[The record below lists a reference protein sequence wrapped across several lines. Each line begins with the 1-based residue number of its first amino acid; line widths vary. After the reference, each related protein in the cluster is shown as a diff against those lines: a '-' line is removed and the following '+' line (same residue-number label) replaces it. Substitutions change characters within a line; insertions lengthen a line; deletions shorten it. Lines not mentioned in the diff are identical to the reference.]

1 MMTWSITSR
10 LRLTKDKV
18 ELGKLSVPH
27 FLVHRVPVVDV
38 RLHTEPA
45 GLHQIDYFPV
55 QRNCVGTRFTILK
68 HTLHNRCT
76 VEQQGQP
83 SLDEEKARMAIFLEE
98 QFLNSQSRIADLCKD
113 WCKKEYYT
121 LAKKA
126 TCLQSFQ

>member
-18 ELGKLSVPH
+18 ELGKLGVPD

-55 QRNCVGTRFTILK
+55 QRNCDKIQDSESLFFK

-76 VEQQGQP
+76 VEQQGP
-83 SLDEEKARMAIFLEE
+83 P
-98 QFLNSQSRIADLCKD
+98 
-113 WCKKEYYT
+113 
-121 LAKKA
+121 
-126 TCLQSFQ
+126 